1 MPRINAATLDD
12 HRRETRQALLDAA
25 LDLFGRIGFV
35 ETTLGDIA
43 DHAGIGRTTF
53 YDYFA
58 SKEDLLAGLVEE
70 MLPTIFD
77 RLVEEIPAGLTATE
91 QLAALVVAMVEFVA
105 TDPVFGLTLH
115 RDLPRL
121 AQDTQRRIGATHQR
135 LTAEFGRVYRAGVA
149 SGEFRDVPI
158 DLAGHFM
165 LDVVMS
171 GARSVFNSDEP
182 KQRFHEVADETVRFL
197 IGGLSPTR

>member
-12 HRRETRQALLDAA
+12 HRRETRQALVDAA

-35 ETTLGDIA
+35 DTTLGDIA

-77 RLVEEIPAGLTATE
+77 RLVEDIPSDLTARD
-91 QLAALVVAMVEFVA
+91 QLASLVVSMVEFVA

-121 AQDTQRRIGATHQR
+121 SQETQRRIGATHQR
-135 LTAEFGRVYRAGVA
+135 LTAAFGRIYRSGVA
-149 SGEFRDVPI
+149 GGEFRDVPV

-165 LDVVMS
+165 LDIVMS
-171 GARSVFNSDEP
+171 GARTVFSSDEP

-197 IGGLSPTR
+197 IGGLSPTQ

>member
-12 HRRETRQALLDAA
+12 HRRATRRALLDGA
-25 LDLFGRIGFV
+25 LDLFGRLGYA

-53 YDYFA
+53 YDYFS
-58 SKEDLLAGLVEE
+58 SKEDLLACLVEE
-70 MLPTIFD
+70 MLPAIFD
-77 RLVEEIPAGLTATE
+77 RLVDEIPTTLPSSD
-91 QLAALVVAMVEFVA
+91 QLGALVVSMVEFVA
-105 TDPVFGLTLH
+105 TDPVFGLALH

-121 AQDTQRRIGATHQR
+121 GREVQRRIGATHQR
-135 LTAEFGRVYRAGVA
+135 LTSEFARIYRAGVTG
-149 SGEFRDVPI
+149 GEFRDLPI

-171 GARSVFNSDEP
+171 GARSVFNSREP

-197 IGGLSPTR
+197 LGGLAAAR